1 MQNFSSPDSV
11 PSAPYV
17 PSVPS
22 VPQPASTRLPTRRRG
37 RPTSYTDET
46 IDLICHFIREEGLSD
61 SAAAAAAAVSPAT
74 LGRWKRE
81 HEELEIELSL
91 ARGEFR
97 SAQLNII
104 KRAAQ
109 AGGQRGWRAAAWLLE
124 RIFPEDYSPKAAER
138 FAL

>member
-1 MQNFSSPDSV
+1 MRRPSPSEA
-11 PSAPYV
+11 APAA
-17 PSVPS
+17 PA
-22 VPQPASTRLPTRRRG
+22 PASFRCASRRRG

-46 IDLICHFIREEGLSD
+46 LDLICHFIREEGLSD
-61 SAAAAAAAVSPAT
+61 SAAAEAAAVSAAT

-81 HEELEIELSL
+81 HEELQIELSL

-104 KRAAQ
+104 KTAAQ

-124 RIFPEDYSPKAAER
+124 RIFPEDY
-138 FAL
+138 